1 MNKLLLDSGGLY
13 ECSSKRI
20 TILSS
25 CIALAATTIVMMSE
39 STIANAF
46 RSEGCLD
53 LEGLTSDQEYLAGYM
68 DAHHDFSAGF
78 GEKTLYNPHQ
88 QTQGYL
94 IGYHDGWS
102 EAQHGILNSE
112 C

>member
-1 MNKLLLDSGGLY
+1 MKKLLLDSEGLY
-13 ECSSKRI
+13 ERSSKRI

-25 CIALAATTIVMMSE
+25 CIALAATTIVILSE
-39 STIANAF
+39 SAIANAF
-46 RSEGCLD
+46 RSDGCLD
-53 LEGLTSDQEYLAGYM
+53 LEGLKSDQEYLAGYM
-68 DAHHDFSAGF
+68 DAHHDFTVGL

-94 IGYHDGWS
+94 IGYHDGWN
-102 EAQHGILNSE
+102 EAQRGILNSE